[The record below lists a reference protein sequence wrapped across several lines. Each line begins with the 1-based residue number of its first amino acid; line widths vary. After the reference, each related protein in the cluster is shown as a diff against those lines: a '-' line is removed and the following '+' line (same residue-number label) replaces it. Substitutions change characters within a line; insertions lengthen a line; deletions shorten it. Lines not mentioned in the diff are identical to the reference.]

1 MRSWLTKNENIMES
15 SMNSLSYAGR
25 PKAHFLTF
33 VPCYFWSLFRYKK
46 HPIQICFICSQC
58 SRFPQYLH
66 WKSVALKAPS
76 FTRTYLRCSES
87 AVVGPDKSLMFWKR
101 VKISVLSW
109 DCTFFGSSYRHKKT
123 SPSPFCTPRS
133 NTIRC
138 MSIIM
143 LAFQ

>member
-25 PKAHFLTF
+25 PTAHFLTF
-33 VPCYFWSLFRYKK
+33 VPCYYWNFFSYKK

-58 SRFPQYLH
+58 SRFPQYLQ
-66 WKSVALKAPS
+66 WKSVALKAPD
-76 FTRTYLRCSES
+76 FTRAYLRCWECFCRCRQVSHVLE
-87 AVVGPDKSLMFWKR
+87 KSQNQC
-101 VKISVLSW
+101 VSW
-109 DCTFFGSSYRHKKT
+109 DCIFFGSSYRHKKT
-123 SPSPFCTPRS
+123 SPPPYCTPLS
-133 NTIRC
+133 NTIHC